1 MNDNEFGKTFRK
13 LREEKGYSIKKLAG
27 SLQVN
32 YTYLSKIENSKSIPS
47 DEFIDKIA
55 EIFNVDAEEL
65 KVQAGKIPDDVKRI
79 IKDNPKEVIE
89 YLRGKFGEHPI

>member
-1 MNDNEFGKTFRK
+1 MNENEFGKTFRK
-13 LREEKGYSIKKLAG
+13 LREENGFSIKKLAG

-47 DEFIDKIA
+47 DEFINKIA

-65 KVQAGKIPDDVKRI
+65 KVQAGKIPEDVKQI
-79 IKDNPKEVIE
+79 IKDNPKEVIK
-89 YLRGKFGEHPI
+89 YLRGKFGESPT